1 MLLIIWDDDY
11 LNKRRKKPQQQLL
24 FYKIKLSIF
33 TIDATRTFI
42 TMYTLFHIFYI
53 SISNNNFTNKK
64 APKATTT
71 KNLILRDF
79 QLYQIK
85 FIKMTQIIY
94 TCGKPGKGKL
104 EYRKMYYSTQHLF
117 YCEIRLLDLPIL
129 PVCTVNIPWI
139 SRFPPMIVQIRRYS
153 NR

>member
-1 MLLIIWDDDY
+1 MLIIIWDDDY

-64 APKATTT
+64 ST
-71 KNLILRDF
+71 KGNNNKKFDFLLRDF

-85 FIKMTQIIY
+85 FMKMTQIIY

-104 EYRKMYYSTQHLF
+104 EYQKMYLILNICF
-117 YCEIRLLDLPIL
+117 YCEIRLLYLPIL

-139 SRFPPMIVQIRRYS
+139 SRFPPMIVQILR
-153 NR
+153 